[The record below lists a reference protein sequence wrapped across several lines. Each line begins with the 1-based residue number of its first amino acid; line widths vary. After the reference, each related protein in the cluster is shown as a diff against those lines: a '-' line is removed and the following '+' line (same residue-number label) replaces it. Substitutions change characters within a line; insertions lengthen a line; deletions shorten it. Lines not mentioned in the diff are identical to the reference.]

1 MKTLTPTGR
10 RSVPRSALRFTAA
23 AAVTMN
29 DQNFAADPDAALE
42 GQEPAD
48 DEAAEGSPPP
58 PKAISIR
65 ARTNGVANQG
75 YWGRCVHD
83 FAGFVPPAGPVPLDW
98 NHQEDADIGV
108 ADSLTVDA
116 DGLLAAGRLIPFT
129 ANDRAAELIYKGAQG
144 VPYQASIVMNLES
157 LIVTEVPDGQT
168 YTVNGQELEGPLTV
182 FSQWT
187 IDGISILPYGAD
199 PSTMVEFSRGQS
211 GEIEVAIIRQPP
223 KESQTMDAKDRKETP
238 ETLPDTAGQF
248 SRDEALKFKT
258 DFGAKGFDWYL
269 EGKTYA
275 EAAKLFGANL
285 QTQIDG
291 LKADLAKKDEAITA
305 LTTERDQLKTKAEF
319 RRGHTT
325 PATKDTPPGDAQA
338 EKPDPSKFGRSP
350 EMNAFT
356 AAIEKRL
363 AKQNASTN

>member
-10 RSVPRSALRFTAA
+10 RTVPRSALRFTA

-29 DQNFAADPDAALE
+29 DQNFAADPDAAIE

-65 ARTNGVANQG
+65 ARTNGVANHG
-75 YWGRCVHD
+75 YWGRCIHD
-83 FAGFVPPAGPVPLDW
+83 FAGFVPPTGPVPLDW

-144 VPYQASIVMNLES
+144 VPYQASIVMDLET
-157 LIVTEVPDGQT
+157 LIVTEVPEGQR
-168 YTVNGQELEGPLTV
+168 YTVNGQDVEGPLTV

-199 PSTMVEFSRGQS
+199 PSTMVEFSRGTA
-211 GEIEVAIIRQPP
+211 GEIDVAVIRQPVQEVQTVDTNDK
-223 KESQTMDAKDRKETP
+223 KEPVAP
-238 ETLPDTAGQF
+238 PATAGQF

-275 EAAKLFGANL
+275 EAAKLFGADL
-285 QTQIDG
+285 QTQIDA
-291 LKADLAKKDEAITA
+291 LKTDLAAKDATIAT
-305 LTTERDQLKTKAEF
+305 LTTERDELKAKAEF

-325 PATKDTPPGDAQA
+325 PATTKSEGDDKTE

-356 AAIEKRL
+356 NAIEKRL
-363 AKQNASTN
+363 AKQVAENN